1 MSSMQHRMPSSG
13 SNRVREQRSV
23 STPAAVNHRIDV
35 AVIEDE
41 SDSYVV
47 AIKAYL
53 HHVSTR
59 RDAV

>member
-1 MSSMQHRMPSSG
+1 MPSSG

-47 AIKAYL
+47 AIKVYL